1 MLSALAGA
9 AKKGL
14 KVKKKKKLTAAEKK
28 FEKTLKKT
36 AKVVKDKAGKK
47 PDLLVSDKAKD
58 MVGSARTKPRGIPPQ
73 RKGSV
78 AKKANV
84 SKSDIEQAKTKRA
97 LDAYENKVNA
107 MKPGNIKTM
116 LKKVIKD
123 KRKAFENMQ
132 AGEKDKASRTASNA
146 ARSKKMK
153 GKVTLAPEMNKG
165 GMPKKNF
172 AKPGSYSSAYNKGG
186 MTMRKGN
193 MAYNKGGVAKKK

>member
-1 MLSALAGA
+1 MSILSVAARVA
-9 AKKGL
+9 AKAAKAG
-14 KVKKKKKLTAAEKK
+14 KKKKTGKK
-28 FEKTLKKT
+28 NRRVPFGPPKKRVSDYDSGKRKIMVDGKEMPLKDYDAMMK
-36 AKVVKDKAGKK
+36 KKK

-153 GKVTLAPEMNKG
+153 GKVTLAPDMNKG
-165 GMPKKNF
+165 GM
-172 AKPGSYSSAYNKGG
+172 
-186 MTMRKGN
+186 
-193 MAYNKGGVAKKK
+193 AKKK

>member
-1 MLSALAGA
+1 MSILSVAARVA
-9 AKKGL
+9 AKAG
-14 KVKKKKKLTAAEKK
+14 KKKKTGKK
-28 FEKTLKKT
+28 NRRVPFGPPKKRVSDYDSGKRKIMVDGKEMPLKDYDAMMK
-36 AKVVKDKAGKK
+36 KKK

-58 MVGSARTKPRGIPPQ
+58 MVGSARTKPKGIPPQ

-153 GKVTLAPEMNKG
+153 GKVTLAPDMNKG
-165 GMPKKNF
+165 GM
-172 AKPGSYSSAYNKGG
+172 
-186 MTMRKGN
+186 
-193 MAYNKGGVAKKK
+193 AKKK